1 MNCPYTGDGCVYI
14 DTAGETMMK
23 ECHECEHYK
32 FTTFT
37 AEQLLNLLPGTIIRD
52 RKKIFRYKEVY
63 DLNITKDALN
73 NWVITYMNVMDLHV
87 LFSISSNE
95 LTKCLNI
102 TVKWLVENKYI
113 IT

>member
-1 MNCPYTGDGCVYI
+1 MRTLQVHYI
-14 DTAGETMMK
+14 YCRTVVKSASG
-23 ECHECEHYK
+23 H
-32 FTTFT
+32 
-37 AEQLLNLLPGTIIRD
+37 NIRD